1 MLSRSMLLVVAVAC
15 LGAAKPGDIPP
26 PADVAAPPASAVKT
40 ASGLAM
46 RVLHTGPGKQHPT
59 IDDTVEVHYTG
70 WTTDGNM
77 FDSSVT
83 RGVPVRFPV
92 GGVIKGW
99 TEALQLM
106 VVGEQRRLWIPAPL
120 AYGDNAGGGRPS
132 GMLVFDV
139 ELLAITGAPR
149 PPEDVAAPPKNAK
162 RTKSGLA
169 YRVLRKGKGK
179 QRPKPDSTV
188 EAHFAGWTPDGKMF
202 DSSFGRLE
210 PPKFLVNGGIAGWT
224 EGLQLMAVGDKF
236 RFWIPGKLAYDASP
250 RADSPKGMLVYDIEL
265 LSIR

>member
-1 MLSRSMLLVVAVAC
+1 MLLVVAVAC
-15 LGAAKPGDIPP
+15 LAAAKPGDIPP
-26 PADVAAPPASAVKT
+26 PADVAAPPADAVKT

-46 RVLHTGPGKQHPT
+46 RVLHTGRGKQHPT

-70 WTTDGNM
+70 WTTDGAM

-83 RGVPVRFPV
+83 RGTPVRFPV

-139 ELLAITGAPR
+139 ELLAITSAPR

-169 YRVLRKGKGK
+169 YRLLRKGKGK
-179 QRPKPDSTV
+179 QHPRPDSTV
-188 EAHFAGWTPDGKMF
+188 EAHFTGWTPDGKMF

-210 PPKFLVNGGIAGWT
+210 PPQFLVNGGIAGWT
-224 EGLQLMAVGDKF
+224 EGLQLMVVGDKF
-236 RFWIPGKLAYDASP
+236 RFWIPGKLAHDASP
-250 RADSPKGMLVYDIEL
+250 NTGSPKGMLVYDIEL